1 MDCVAMPAGAVGDK
15 LRLAFGSGF
24 RGRRCVLRSRRP
36 VLRSIESGRARVG
49 TRAGG
54 VINAADVL
62 MGEQVTPARLGVAER
77 RCGAEKFDQCGQEM
91 RAGCLVE
98 IVACGGNLDGHGVGH
113 CVGEGL
119 LMPRRDRLIVR
130 APRKE
135 YGDVAEQVRL
145 SRCANSLSAP
155 IEDGMRGPHERCP
168 SPQSA

>member
-1 MDCVAMPAGAVGDK
+1 MDAGAYSAHGV
-15 LRLAFGSGF
+15 LFC
-24 RGRRCVLRSRRP
+24 GRSSLGV
-36 VLRSIESGRARVG
+36 RASAC
-49 TRAGG
+49 AGG

-62 MGEQVTPARLGVAER
+62 MGEQVTPAGLGVAER
-77 RCGAEKFDQCGQEM
+77 RCGAEKFDQCGQEL

-119 LMPRRDRLIVR
+119 LMPRRHRLIVR